1 LFSLTLWTL
10 NDRHWTIDRGDLGG
24 GPVGRAERPL
34 DDGEGPLSRFAE
46 DLRQLRV
53 WAGRPAYRELSRRA
67 HYSAA
72 ALSEAASGRK
82 LPSLALTRAYVEAC
96 GGDTETWTRR
106 WHDLAVELSANNG
119 NGNGDSEQAPY
130 VGLGAFHEADAVR
143 FFGRE
148 RLVAEL
154 VERVARRRFVIVL
167 GPSGSGKS
175 SLLRA
180 GLVHRVRTVGL
191 DGSPGRAVLFTP
203 GAHPLRAYRAAL
215 AEHAADSLVVVDQ
228 FEEVFT
234 LGAGREDRAQF
245 LAELAKAAAG
255 NRARI
260 VLGVRADFYAY
271 CAGCPELVEPL
282 RDGQVLVGPM
292 TTEELRAAITQPA
305 IQLGCRVENALVTR
319 LIADATGQPGVL
331 PLVSHALLETWRRRR
346 GNTLTLAGYEEAGGI
361 NESVTR
367 TAESV
372 YGALIEDQQRLAR
385 HLFLR
390 LVALGEGTED
400 TKRRVDRSELDSEHA
415 DFGSV
420 LEPLARARLVT
431 LDRHSVEITHE
442 ALVRCWPRLR
452 GWLTEDRAGLR
463 VHRQLIEAAGEWD
476 ASGHDHGLLYR
487 GNRLAQA
494 DQWATSSGDGALTTR
509 EREFLRAS
517 LVARA
522 QERAQARRRRRQLRQ
537 LLAVLSVLLVIT
549 TGTTGYALHA
559 RQTATEQ
566 RNLAITRN
574 VISEAAVLRAANP
587 ALSMQLSLAA
597 YRRTGLPEAR
607 GSVLTTLTAP
617 YAVRLTGH
625 TDQVQAVAFS
635 PDGRTLATAGDDKV
649 VRLWE
654 IGPSPPRQVAVL
666 AGYVG
671 LAYSVAF
678 SPDGHT
684 LATLGVGAGLRS
696 AVRLWDVTS
705 PAEPRE
711 LPAPPS
717 GTGFGALVLSPDGRT
732 MASGGVDGA
741 GHGVL
746 RLWDFRDPTRIPDPV
761 VIAGGSGSVH
771 ALAFSPDG
779 HLLAT
784 GNLGPASEIRLW
796 DVSGPGEPRPLAT
809 LSTSSA
815 DAVRLLA
822 FSPDSRTL
830 VTGQQ
835 SDDIVSLWDVTDP
848 RRPQAVAPLTGFA
861 GAVQSV
867 AFSPDGHTMATGGA
881 DRTTRLWDLTNPRR
895 PRALTALP
903 GPAGGVYAL
912 AFSPD
917 GRTLAIASA
926 DTVVRLADVGE
937 YLFSA
942 REHGYVQS
950 VGFSPDGRT
959 LAAGYLDGT
968 MRLWDTADPYR
979 PRALALTGTG
989 STTETLSVVFGP
1001 SGDLLATTNTDGSIG
1016 LWDAAGLQRLAS
1028 VAERGASPAL
1038 SLAFSP
1044 NGRVLISGHL
1054 DHTARLWD
1062 VTDRRHPAALAT
1074 LNGFSANVYSLAVH
1088 GNLLVTG
1095 SDQPTSR
1102 LWDISDPRQPRAV
1115 AVLEAG
1121 GTLHSVAFAP
1131 DGRTLATGSRDH
1143 TIGLWNV
1150 ADAGHP
1156 RLLSTLTSPI
1166 AIFSVSFSA
1175 DGQMLATSSADHTVT
1190 LWDVTDAKQP
1200 KQIAALAA
1208 SGATTATAF
1217 SPTNRVLAIA
1227 GADRAAPGSAPRLW
1241 DTDIERVAA
1250 RICEL
1255 AWPTITRAEWD
1266 RYLPGI
1272 PYQPPCG

>member
-1 LFSLTLWTL
+1 M
-10 NDRHWTIDRGDLGG
+10 
-24 GPVGRAERPL
+24 GRAERPL
-34 DDGEGPLSRFAE
+34 DDGDGPLSEFAE

-53 WAGRPAYRELSRRA
+53 RAGRPAYRELSRRA

-96 GGDTETWTRR
+96 GGDTEGWTRR
-106 WHDLAVELSANNG
+106 WHDLAAELVTG
-119 NGNGDSEQAPY
+119 NGNGDSEWAPY
-130 VGLGAFHEADAVR
+130 VGLGVFQEQDAER

-180 GLVHRVRTVGL
+180 GLVHHARTVGL
-191 DGSPGRAVLFTP
+191 NGSPGRAVVFTP
-203 GAHPLRAYRAAL
+203 GAHPLHAYNVAL
-215 AEHAADSLVVVDQ
+215 AEETADPLVVVDQ

-234 LGAGREDRAQF
+234 LGASRDERTRF
-245 LAELAKAAAG
+245 LAELAKAG

-260 VLGVRADFYAY
+260 VLGVRADFYAH

-282 RDGQVLVGPM
+282 RDAQVLVGPM

-305 IQLGCRVENALVTR
+305 IQSGCRLENALVTR

-361 NESVTR
+361 NESIAR

-372 YGALIEDQQRLAR
+372 YGALSDDQQRCAR
-385 HLFLR
+385 HLLIR

-400 TKRRVDRSELDSEHA
+400 TKRRVDRSELDSAHGA
-415 DFGSV
+415 V
-420 LEPLARARLVT
+420 LEPLARARLIT
-431 LDRHSVEITHE
+431 LDRHHVELTHE

-452 GWLTEDRAGLR
+452 GWLADDRDGLR

-476 ASGHDHGLLYR
+476 VSGHDNGLLYR

-494 DQWATSSGDGALTTR
+494 DQWAASSGDGALTTR
-509 EREFLRAS
+509 EREFLQAS
-517 LVARA
+517 LAARS
-522 QERAQARRRRRQLRQ
+522 QERATARRRRRQLRR
-537 LLAVLSVLLVIT
+537 LLALLSVLLVIT

-559 RQTATEQ
+559 RHTAAEQ

-574 VISEAAVLRAANP
+574 LVSEVDALRAANP
-587 ALSMQLSLAA
+587 ALAMQLSLAA
-597 YRRTGLPEAR
+597 YRLTGLPEAR

-654 IGPSPPRQVAVL
+654 LTPAHPRQVAVL
-666 AGYVG
+666 AGYFG
-671 LAYSVAF
+671 LVYSVAF

-684 LATLGVGAGLRS
+684 LAALGVSAGLHS
-696 AVRLWDVTS
+696 AVRLWDVTH

-711 LPAPPS
+711 LPGPTSS
-717 GTGFGALVLSPDGRT
+717 GGFPYGAVGFSPDGRT
-732 MASGGVDGA
+732 LGSGGTDVS

-746 RLWDFRDPTRIPDPV
+746 RLWDVRDPARTPPAIMV
-761 VIAGGSGSVH
+761 AGGAGVVH

-779 HLLAT
+779 RLLAT
-784 GNLGPASEIRLW
+784 ANAGPLTEIRLW
-796 DVSGPGEPRPLAT
+796 DLSSPGEPRPLST
-809 LSTSSA
+809 LTASSA

-822 FSPDSRTL
+822 FSPDSRIL
-830 VTGQQ
+830 VTGQYN
-835 SDDIVSLWDVTDP
+835 DDIVSLWDISDP
-848 RRPQAVAPLTGFA
+848 LRPQALAPLTGFA
-861 GAVQSV
+861 GVVYSV
-867 AFSPDGHTMATGGA
+867 AFSPDGHTMATGSA
-881 DRTTRLWDLTNPRR
+881 DRTIRLWDLTNVRR
-895 PRALTALP
+895 PHVLTTLT
-903 GPAGGVYAL
+903 GTAGAVYAL

-917 GRTLAIASA
+917 GRTLAMASA
-926 DTVVRLADVGE
+926 DSVVRLADVGE
-937 YLFSA
+937 FQFSV

-950 VGFSPDGRT
+950 VGFAPDGRT
-959 LAAGYLDGT
+959 LVAGHRDGT

-979 PRALALTGTG
+979 PRALALIDTG
-989 STTETLSVVFGP
+989 SKTETLAAVFGP
-1001 SGDLLATTNTDGSIG
+1001 SGDLLATSNTDGLIS
-1016 LWDAAGLQRLAS
+1016 LWDAGFQRLAS
-1028 VAERGASPAL
+1028 VADPGASPAL

-1044 NGRVLISGHL
+1044 NGRVLITGHL

-1074 LNGFSANVYSLAVH
+1074 LNGFSANVYSLAVT

-1102 LWDISDPRQPRAV
+1102 LWDISDPRQPRAL
-1115 AVLEAG
+1115 AVLGVG
-1121 GTLHSVAFAP
+1121 GTLQSAAFAP
-1131 DGRTLATGSRDH
+1131 DGRTLATASFDH
-1143 TIGLWNV
+1143 TVALWNV
-1150 ADAGHP
+1150 ADPRQP
-1156 RLLSTLTSPI
+1156 RLLSTLTGPTAAYSVN
-1166 AIFSVSFSA
+1166 FSQ
-1175 DGQMLATSSADHTVT
+1175 DGRTLATTRADHTAT
-1190 LWDVTDAKQP
+1190 LWDITDPKQP
-1200 KQIAALAA
+1200 KQLAALIAPA
-1208 SGATTATAF
+1208 ATTTTAF
-1217 SPTNRVLAIA
+1217 SQTNRVLAIA
-1227 GADRAAPGSAPRLW
+1227 TADRAGPGSAPRLW

-1255 AWPTITRAEWD
+1255 AWPTITPAEWD
-1266 RYLPGI
+1266 HYLPGI
-1272 PYQPPCG
+1272 PYQPPCA